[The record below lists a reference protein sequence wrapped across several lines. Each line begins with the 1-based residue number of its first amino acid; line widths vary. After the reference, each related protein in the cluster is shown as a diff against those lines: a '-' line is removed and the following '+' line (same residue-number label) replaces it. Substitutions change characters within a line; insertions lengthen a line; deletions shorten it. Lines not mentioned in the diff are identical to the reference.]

1 MVESVL
7 SRTFTN
13 HDREMIEIFR
23 DPAKW
28 AAHHLGEAPR
38 WYQEQILRH
47 PHHRKVL
54 RCGRRIGKCIV
65 ENQRVLDPVTGEYWS
80 VGELFHRQKDGDKPS
95 LITLDEKY
103 HLVPSEAFFVEDNGV
118 KPTFLVRT
126 KYGAEVQ
133 LTGNHP
139 VLTLDGWVEVDA
151 LKPGMRI
158 ATPSALPHFGKDI
171 MSEAAVRLTAY
182 LIAGGHWNGAQLTF
196 SAKSSSVLED
206 FIETAKEMNIEAIKQ
221 VYKNNTCTIKKIPD
235 SQLVKDII
243 SKKIPKG
250 IFSLT
255 REQIA
260 LFLNRLYAVNG
271 WAYTGSRPEIGF
283 ATSSKSLAVDIKHLL
298 LRFGILANLQTKKQK
313 YKGKEKIIYQLMIH
327 RRESLIL
334 FGMDIRMFGAD
345 TAIEAVLSVAEE
357 TEMVEHTVPKEVWN
371 YIEEERREKKM
382 TKAQVAGG
390 RDERLRTG
398 VAPTLSKIKTYAD
411 NLESAFLYDLA
422 RADVVWEEVTDII
435 PMGKQQTYDVFVP
448 ETHNLVVEDILVHN
462 TWTMTAHMLW
472 VAFTCNGGTELKKG
486 ATCLVAT
493 PYDTQAREIFDQL
506 NNFIKNNPV
515 LEAAV
520 ESIRRSPYEIVF
532 KNKSRIKLYTAGT
545 RSGTEGGSLRGQKAS
560 WLYMD
565 EVDYL
570 GDKDFEAI
578 FAITF
583 EAPERI
589 GVMVASTPTGRRGKF
604 YQICHQNLNQKVK
617 LIEGGPDATGK
628 YANQFDIRGYDRSEA
643 EGWQEFYFPTMVN
656 PEWSPKMEKEL
667 RGIYTEVAYEH
678 EVMAEFG
685 TEMVGVFNKDYIDE
699 AASNGYALLS
709 QPRMDSPI
717 AFGIDWDKYGAAT
730 QIVITQWNPLLER
743 RPRPEID
750 GPGVTKFGRFQ
761 VINRVEIPKGEFTYD
776 NAVRKIIELEE
787 IYKPFAIYA
796 DRGSGEYQV
805 EMLRKV
811 LGDKVRG
818 IHLGGSYEVR
828 DPYSREFDKKPI
840 KPFIVNQTTLILERG
855 QLQIPSRNIDE
866 TIARQMT
873 NYTVER
879 VSPKTGEPTYNND
892 DEHALDGL
900 MLGILAFLD
909 HHPDIVK
916 TIIEVQPARTMAA
929 ANVKFV
935 DPLGRI
941 YKGHSN
947 TQKEVQDYKDRWDEP
962 TAPPPRKVDLGTGR
976 KRAGFGWGSRGSGG
990 KGAAPKRSRW

>member
-1 MVESVL
+1 MTTEN
-7 SRTFTN
+7 RKFTN
-13 HDREMIEIFR
+13 HDREMIEIMR

-65 ENQRVLDPVTGEYWS
+65 DTQRVLDPVTGEYWS
-80 VGELFHRQKDGDKPS
+80 VKDLFHRQKDGDKPS

-158 ATPSALPHFGKDI
+158 ATPSALPHFGDKEYNED
-171 MSEAAVRLTAY
+171 SVKFTAY
-182 LIAGGHWNGAQLTF
+182 VIAGGHWNGSLLTF
-196 SAKSSSVLED
+196 SAKSSAVLND
-206 FIETAKEMNIEAIKQ
+206 FMAVAERLGIDVIKQ
-221 VYKNNTCTIKKIPD
+221 VHKENTCAVKVGDKEVLKHIVNKSVPD
-235 SQLVKDII
+235 NMFTLK
-243 SKKIPKG
+243 
-250 IFSLT
+250 
-255 REQIA
+255 REQVA

-283 ATSSKSLAVDIKHLL
+283 ATASKQLAVDMKHLL
-298 LRFGILANLQTKKQK
+298 LRFGIQSNLQTKKQQ
-313 YKGKEKIIYQLMIH
+313 YKGKTKYIYQLMVH

-334 FGMDIRMFGAD
+334 FGLDVGIYSGE
-345 TAIEAVLSVAEE
+345 TAIEAVLNEAEK
-357 TEMVEHTVPKEVWN
+357 TEAVEHTVPKEVWK
-371 YIEEERREKKM
+371 YIEEERKEKKM
-382 TKAQVAGG
+382 SKAQVAGG
-390 RDERLRTG
+390 KDERLRTG
-398 VAPTLSKIKTYAD
+398 VAPTVSKIKKYAD

-422 RADVVWEEVTDII
+422 RSDVIWEEVTDII
-435 PMGKQQTYDVFVP
+435 PMGNQQTYDVFVP

-506 NNFIKNNPV
+506 NNFISGNPV
-515 LEAAV
+515 LEASV

-578 FAITF
+578 YAITL
-583 EAPERI
+583 EAPKRI

-604 YQICHQNLNQKVK
+604 YQICTQQKLNQKV
-617 LIEGGPDATGK
+617 EK
-628 YANQFDIRGYDRSEA
+628 YEDRNFFDMNTYDRGTA
-643 EGWQEFYFPTMVN
+643 TGWQEFYFPTMVN
-656 PEWSPKMEKEL
+656 PEWSPEMEAEL
-667 RGIYTEVAYEH
+667 RGLYTEVAYEH

-709 QPRMDSPI
+709 QPKMDAPI

-730 QIVITQWNPLLER
+730 QIVVTQWNPLLER

-750 GPGVTKFGRFQ
+750 GEGVTRYGRFQ
-761 VINRVEIPKGEFTYD
+761 VINRIEIPKGEFTYD
-776 NAVRKIIELEE
+776 NAVRKIIELDG

-855 QLQIPSRNIDE
+855 QLQIPSRAKDE

-879 VSPKTGEPTYNND
+879 VSPKTGEPTYSNE

-916 TIIEVQPARTMAA
+916 TIIEVQPARTVAM

-947 TQKEVQDYKDRWDEP
+947 TQKDVQEYIDKWDEP
-962 TAPPPRKVDLGTGR
+962 SAPPPRKTSIGGTR
-976 KRAGFGWGSRGSGG
+976 NSSFSWGSRGKGG
-990 KGAAPKRSRW
+990 KGGAPKRSRW

>member
-1 MVESVL
+1 M
-7 SRTFTN
+7 TTKMTN
-13 HDREMIEIFR
+13 HDKEMTEVMR

-28 AAHHLGEAPR
+28 AARHLGEAPR

-80 VGELFHRQKDGDKPS
+80 VGDLYTRQKDGENPS
-95 LITLDEKY
+95 LITLNEKY
-103 HLVPSEAFFVEDNGV
+103 HLSPSEAFFVEDNGE
-118 KPTFLVRT
+118 KPSFLVRT

-151 LKPGMRI
+151 LEEGMRI
-158 ATPSALPHFGKDI
+158 ATPTALPYFGKN
-171 MSEAAVRLTAY
+171 STKEAKVKLIAY
-182 LIAGGHWNGAQLTF
+182 LIAGGHWNGSQLTF
-196 SAKSSSVLED
+196 SAKSSPVLLD
-206 FIETAKEMNIEAIKQ
+206 FMESASYVGLKTIKQ
-221 VYKNNTCTIKKIPD
+221 VHKENTC
-235 SQLVKDII
+235 II
-243 SKKIPKG
+243 TSDLDKNLLNAIITKQVPSH
-250 IFSLT
+250 IFSLK
-255 REQIA
+255 REQVM

-271 WAYTGSRPEIGF
+271 WAYNGSRPEIGF
-283 ATSSKSLAVDIKHLL
+283 ATSSKQLAVDMKHLL
-298 LRFGILANLQTKKQK
+298 LRFGIQSNLQTKKQN
-313 YKGKEKIIYQLMIH
+313 YKGNVKLIYQLMIH
-327 RRESLIL
+327 RRESLVL
-334 FGMDIRMFGAD
+334 FCSEIDIFAGE
-345 TAIEAVLSVAEE
+345 TAVLNVLNEASA
-357 TEMVEHTVPKEVWN
+357 TEAFEHTVPKEVWK
-371 YIEEERREKKM
+371 YIEEERREKKL

-390 RDERLRTG
+390 KDERLRPNQ
-398 VAPTLSKIKTYAD
+398 APTMSKIKTYAE

-422 RADVVWEEVTDII
+422 NSDVIWEEVTDII
-435 PMGKQQTYDVFVP
+435 PLGKKQTYDVFVP

-506 NNFIKNNPV
+506 NNFINGNPV
-515 LEAAV
+515 LEASVA
-520 ESIRRSPYEIVF
+520 SIRRSPYEIVF
-532 KNKSRIKLYTAGT
+532 HNKSRIKLYTAGT

-604 YQICHQNLNQKVK
+604 YQICHQKLNQNVK
-617 LIEGGPDATGK
+617 LFK
-628 YANQFDIRGYDRSEA
+628 KANQYDMRTYDRAEA
-643 EGWQEFYFPTMVN
+643 EGWQEFYYSTMVN
-656 PEWSPKMEKEL
+656 PDWSPKMEREL
-667 RGIYTEVAYEH
+667 RNIYTEVAYEH
-678 EVMAEFG
+678 EVLAEFG

-709 QPRMDSPI
+709 QPRLDSPI
-717 AFGIDWDKYGAAT
+717 AIGIDWDKFGAAT
-730 QIVITQWNPLLER
+730 QIVVTQWNPLLER

-750 GPGVTKFGRFQ
+750 GPGVTTYGRFQ

-776 NAVRKIIELEE
+776 NAVRKIIELDS

-805 EMLRKV
+805 EMLRKA

-818 IHLGGSYEVR
+818 IHLGSSYEVR

-840 KPFIVNQTTLILERG
+840 KPFIVNQTTLLLERG
-855 QLQIPSRNIDE
+855 QLQIPSEKTDE
-866 TIARQMT
+866 VIRRQMT

-879 VSPKTGEPTYNND
+879 VSPKTGEPTYSNE
-892 DEHALDGL
+892 DEHALDGM
-900 MLGILAFLD
+900 MLGILAFID
-909 HHPDIVK
+909 QMPEIIK
-916 TIIEVQPARTMAA
+916 TIEDVKPTKNFGH

-947 TQKEVQDYKDRWDEP
+947 TQQDVQEYVDKWDEP
-962 TAPPPRKVDLGTGR
+962 SPPPPRKTAIGG
-976 KRAGFGWGSRGSGG
+976 KRGKSFSWGSRGGGG
-990 KGAAPKRSRW
+990 KGSMPKRSRW

>member
-1 MVESVL
+1 MTN
-7 SRTFTN
+7 RKYTN
-13 HDREMIEIFR
+13 HDKEMIEIMR

-28 AAHHLGEAPR
+28 AAHHLGESPR

-65 ENQRVLDPVTGEYWS
+65 ETQRVLDPVTGEYWS
-80 VGELFHRQKDGDKPS
+80 VSELFHRQKDGQKPA
-95 LITLDEKY
+95 LITLNEKY
-103 HLVPSEAFFVEDNGV
+103 HLEPSEAFFVEDNGV

-158 ATPSALPHFGKDI
+158 ATPSALPHFGTLKI
-171 MSEAAVRLTAY
+171 NEAQAKLKAY

-196 SAKSSSVLED
+196 SAKSSTVLND
-206 FIETAKEMNIEAIKQ
+206 FQKVAHTAGLKTVKQ
-221 VYKNNTCTIKKIPD
+221 VHKENTCLVTSELPKELLDSIVLKKLPNN
-235 SQLVKDII
+235 
-243 SKKIPKG
+243 
-250 IFSLT
+250 IFKLQ
-255 REQIA
+255 RELIA

-271 WAYTGSRPEIGF
+271 WAYNGTRPEIGF
-283 ATSSKSLAVDIKHLL
+283 ATSSKQLAIDMKHLL
-298 LRFGILANLQTKKQK
+298 LRFGIQTNLQTKKQQ
-313 YKGKEKIIYQLMIH
+313 YKGKEKFVYQLMIH
-327 RRESLIL
+327 RREGLIL
-334 FGMDIRMFGAD
+334 FGSEIGIFGAEV
-345 TAIEAVLSVAEE
+345 AIESVLAVAEM
-357 TEMVEHTVPKEVWN
+357 TESVEQTVPQEVWN
-371 YIEEERREKKM
+371 YIEEERREKKLS
-382 TKAQVAGG
+382 KAQVAGG
-390 RDERLRTG
+390 KDERLRTG
-398 VAPTLSKIKTYAD
+398 VAPTLSKIKKYAD

-422 RADVVWEEVTDII
+422 RSDVIWEEVEAIV

-448 ETHNLVVEDILVHN
+448 DTHNLVVEDILVHN

-472 VAFTCNGGTELKKG
+472 VAFTCNGGRELKKG

-506 NNFIKNNPV
+506 NNFIDNNPV
-515 LEAAV
+515 LQASV
-520 ESIRRSPYEIVF
+520 ENIRRSPYEIVF
-532 KNKSRIKLYTAGT
+532 KNGSRIKLYTAGT
-545 RSGTEGGSLRGQKAS
+545 RSGSEGGSLRGQKAS

-578 FAITF
+578 YAITL
-583 EAPERI
+583 EAPDRI
-589 GVMVASTPTGRRGKF
+589 GVMVASTPTGKRGMF
-604 YQICHQNLNQKVK
+604 YKVCHDKMNQEVK
-617 LIEGGPDATGK
+617 LLEDGS
-628 YANQFDIRGYDRSEA
+628 NHFDINTYDRTTA

-656 PEWSPKMEKEL
+656 PEWSPKMEKQL
-667 RGIYTEVAYEH
+667 KNLYTEVAYEH

-699 AASNGYALLS
+699 ASSNGYVLLS
-709 QPRMDSPI
+709 QPKVDAPI
-717 AFGIDWDKYGAAT
+717 AIGVDWDKYGAAT
-730 QIVITQWNPLLER
+730 QIVVTQWNPLLER

-750 GPGVTKFGRFQ
+750 GPGVIRYGRFQ
-761 VINRVEIPKGEFTYD
+761 VINRIEIAKSEYTYD
-776 NAVRKIIELEE
+776 NAVQKLIEING
-787 IYKPFAIYA
+787 IYEPFAIYV

-818 IHLGGSYEVR
+818 IHLGSSYEVR

-840 KPFIVNQTTLILERG
+840 KPFIVNQTALLLERG
-855 QLQIPSRNIDE
+855 QLMIPNRDVDE
-866 TIARQMT
+866 VIQRQMT

-879 VSPKTGEPTYNND
+879 VSPKTGEPTYSKD
-892 DEHALDGL
+892 DEHALDGM

-916 TIIEVQPARTMAA
+916 TIVDVQPARTVGF

-947 TQKEVQDYKDRWDEP
+947 TQKETQDYVDRWDEP
-962 TAPPPRKVDLGTGR
+962 SAPPPRKTDIGTGQR
-976 KRAGFGWGSRGSGG
+976 NSGGFSWGSRGSGG
-990 KGAAPKRSRW
+990 KGAIPKRSRW

>member
-1 MVESVL
+1 MTT
-7 SRTFTN
+7 RKYTN
-13 HDREMIEIFR
+13 HDKEMIEIMR

-65 ENQRVLDPVTGEYWS
+65 ETQRVLDPVTGEYWS
-80 VGELFHRQKDGDKPS
+80 VSELFHRQKDGEKPA
-95 LITLDEKY
+95 LITLNEKY
-103 HLVPSEAFFVEDNGV
+103 HLEPSEAFFVEDNGV

-158 ATPSALPHFGKDI
+158 ATPSALPHFGTSKI
-171 MSEAAVRLTAY
+171 NEAQVKLKAY
-182 LIAGGHWNGAQLTF
+182 LVAGGHWNGAQLTF
-196 SAKSSSVLED
+196 SAKSSAVLSD
-206 FIETAKEMNIEAIKQ
+206 FQKVAHTAGLKTVKQ
-221 VYKNNTCTIKKIPD
+221 VHKENTCLVTSELPKELLDAIVLKKLPNN
-235 SQLVKDII
+235 
-243 SKKIPKG
+243 
-250 IFSLT
+250 IFKLQ
-255 REQIA
+255 RGLIA

-271 WAYTGSRPEIGF
+271 WAYNGTRPEIGF
-283 ATSSKSLAVDIKHLL
+283 ATSSKQLAIDMKHLL
-298 LRFGILANLQTKKQK
+298 LRFGIQTNLQTKKQQ
-313 YKGKEKIIYQLMIH
+313 YKGKEKFVYQLMIH
-327 RRESLIL
+327 RREGLIL
-334 FGMDIRMFGAD
+334 FGSEIGIFGAEA
-345 TAIEAVLSVAEE
+345 AIEGVLSVAEM
-357 TEMVEHTVPKEVWN
+357 TESVEQTVPQEVWN

-382 TKAQVAGG
+382 SKAQVAGG
-390 RDERLRTG
+390 KDERLRTG
-398 VAPTLSKIKTYAD
+398 VAPTLSKIKKYAD

-422 RADVVWEEVTDII
+422 RSDVIWEEVEAIVS
-435 PMGKQQTYDVFVP
+435 MGKQQTYDVFVP
-448 ETHNLVVEDILVHN
+448 DTHNLVVEDILVHN

-472 VAFTCNGGTELKKG
+472 VAFTCNGGREMKKG

-506 NNFIKNNPV
+506 NNFIDNNPV
-515 LEAAV
+515 LQASV

-545 RSGTEGGSLRGQKAS
+545 RSGSEGGSLRGQKAS

-578 FAITF
+578 YAITL
-583 EAPERI
+583 EAPDRI
-589 GVMVASTPTGRRGKF
+589 GVMVASTPTGKRGMF
-604 YQICHQNLNQKVK
+604 YKVCHDKMNQDVQ
-617 LIEGGPDATGK
+617 LREDGS
-628 YANQFDIRGYDRSEA
+628 NHFDINTYDRSTA

-656 PEWSPKMEKEL
+656 PEWSPKMEKQL
-667 RGIYTEVAYEH
+667 KNLYTEVAYEH

-699 AASNGYALLS
+699 ASSNGYVLLN
-709 QPRMDSPI
+709 QPKVDSPI
-717 AFGIDWDKYGAAT
+717 AIGIDWDKFGAAT
-730 QIVITQWNPLLER
+730 QIVVTQWNPLLER
-743 RPRPEID
+743 RERPEID
-750 GPGVTKFGRFQ
+750 GPGVVRYGRFQ

-776 NAVRKIIELEE
+776 NAVRKIIELDG

-805 EMLRKV
+805 ELLRKA

-818 IHLGGSYEVR
+818 IHLGSSYEVR

-840 KPFIVNQTTLILERG
+840 KPFIVNQTALLLERG
-855 QLQIPSRNIDE
+855 QLMIPNKNVDE
-866 TIARQMT
+866 VIQRQMT

-879 VSPKTGEPTYNND
+879 VSPKTGEPTYSKD
-892 DEHALDGL
+892 DEHALDGM

-916 TIIEVQPARTMAA
+916 TIIDMQPARSVGF

-941 YKGHSN
+941 YNGHSN
-947 TQKEVQDYKDRWDEP
+947 TQKETQDYVDRWDEP
-962 TAPPPRKVDLGTGR
+962 SAPPPRKTDIGAGR
-976 KRAGFGWGSRGSGG
+976 RNSGGFSWGSRGSGG
-990 KGAAPKRSRW
+990 KGAIPKRSRW

>member
-1 MVESVL
+1 M
-7 SRTFTN
+7 TKQFTN
-13 HDREMIEIFR
+13 HDKQMLEIFR

-65 ENQRVLDPVTGEYWS
+65 ENQRVLDPVTGEYWTVS
-80 VGELFHRQKDGDKPS
+80 ELYHRQKDGNKPS
-95 LITLDEKY
+95 LLTLDEKY

-171 MSEAAVRLTAY
+171 MSESGIKFSAY
-182 LIAGGHWNGAQLTF
+182 LIAGGHWNGSQLTF
-196 SAKSSSVLED
+196 SAKSNTVMND
-206 FIETAKEMNIEAIKQ
+206 FMEAAKELEVKVVRQIHKE
-221 VYKNNTCTIKKIPD
+221 NTCVIVSDMPEDLMSAIREKKVPHNVFT
-235 SQLVKDII
+235 LK
-243 SKKIPKG
+243 
-250 IFSLT
+250 
-255 REQIA
+255 REQVS
-260 LFLNRLYAVNG
+260 LFLNRLYAANG
-271 WAYTGSRPEIGF
+271 WAYNGTRPEIGF
-283 ATSSKSLAVDIKHLL
+283 ATISKRLAIDIKHLL
-298 LRFGILANLQTKKQK
+298 LRFGIQANLQTKKQK
-313 YKGKEKIIYQLMIH
+313 YKEKEKFIYQLMIH
-327 RRESLIL
+327 RREALML
-334 FGMDIRMFGAD
+334 FGMDIDIFGG
-345 TAIEAVLSVAEE
+345 ELAVLNVFDEAKG
-357 TEMVEHTVPKEVWN
+357 TEVVEHTVPKEVWN
-371 YIEEERREKKM
+371 YIEQERKEKNYS
-382 TKAQVAGG
+382 KAIVAGG
-390 RDERLRTG
+390 KDERLRMN
-398 VAPTLSKIKTYAD
+398 VAPTVSKIRRYAE
-411 NLESAFLYDLA
+411 NLQSAFLYDLA
-422 RADVVWEEVTDII
+422 NSDIIWEEVTDII
-435 PMGKQQTYDVFVP
+435 PMGEQQTYDVFVP

-472 VAFTCNGGTELKKG
+472 VAFTCNGGRELKKG

-506 NNFIKNNPV
+506 NNFITNNPV

-520 ESIRRSPYEIVF
+520 DTIRRSPYEIVF

-578 FAITF
+578 YAITL
-583 EAPERI
+583 EAPDRI

-604 YQICHQNLNQKVK
+604 YQICTQEKMNQRVR
-617 LIEGGPDATGK
+617 LIEGI
-628 YANQFDIRGYDRSEA
+628 NHFDINTYDRTTA
-643 EGWQEFYFPTMVN
+643 EGWEEFYFPTMVN
-656 PEWSPKMEKEL
+656 PEWSPKMEREL
-667 RGIYTEVAYEH
+667 RNLYTEVAYEH

-699 AASNGYALLS
+699 AASNGYSLLS
-709 QPRMDSPI
+709 QPKTDAPI
-717 AFGIDWDKYGAAT
+717 AIGIDWDKFGAAT
-730 QIVITQWNPLLER
+730 QIVVTQWNPLFER
-743 RPRPEID
+743 RPRPEVD
-750 GPGVTKFGRFQ
+750 GPGVVRYGRFQ
-761 VINRVEIPKGEFTYD
+761 VINRIEIPKSEFTYD
-776 NAVRKIIELEE
+776 NAVRKVIELDG

-818 IHLGGSYEVR
+818 IHLGGSYQVR

-840 KPFIVNQTTLILERG
+840 KPFIVNQTALLLERG
-855 QLQIPSRNIDE
+855 QLMIPSKNVDE
-866 TIARQMT
+866 VIQRQMT

-879 VSPKTGEPTYNND
+879 VSPKTGEPTYSNE
-892 DEHALDGL
+892 DEHALDGM
-900 MLGILAFLD
+900 MLGIFAFID
-909 HHPDIVK
+909 QMPDIVK
-916 TIIEVQPARTMAA
+916 TIEDVQPARTFGFAD
-929 ANVKFV
+929 VKFV

-947 TQKEVQDYKDRWDEP
+947 TREDVQDYISKWDEP
-962 TAPPPRKVDLGTGR
+962 TAPPPRRTQLGG
-976 KRAGFGWGSRGSGG
+976 KKSGGFSWGSRGSGG
-990 KGAAPKRSRW
+990 GRSGLPSRARW